1 MSVKTL
7 TSALLAVLLGLHSAG
22 VSETLPGGPPPQG
35 TERQKQVVQHLFD
48 FLDQKEG
55 ALEAFEAEWEMSLA
69 PMVVETLR
77 FFAPRQEILFDDET
91 PAGKLWDLLERK
103 TGQDVDRDLYPM
115 MEWVWEQDFEM
126 HPFYPA
132 FKAEIHAPIDE
143 RFHWWFYPG
152 MKHTI
157 RLDEIVWGGVK
168 VDGIPPLEHPRFIE
182 ADEAAYLE
190 GTDVIFGVYLNG
202 EAKAYPKRILAWHE
216 LFNDTVG
223 GMDVTCAYCT
233 LCGSAVLYDQR
244 IGKRQFDFGTSGFL
258 FRSNKLMYDRQTRSL
273 WSALEGVPV
282 TGKLVESELKLK
294 RLPIVTTT
302 WSAWRKSHP
311 RTRVLS
317 LETGHRRDY
326 GEGVAY
332 RAYFA
337 TQELM
342 FPVRYRDSRLNNKQ
356 EVVALL
362 LEGEAV
368 AYDTDFLGENPL
380 YQDRVGKQ
388 ALVIL
393 VPSSRVAGCR
403 IARKLSGT
411 ERHSMRAG
419 RPRSRVGA
427 ASHHSCSSRGAPP
440 CRAAVLPMRQNRPAS
455 WPFVDNFF
463 RLFQSGSDF
472 RGKPQGAGC
481 RLICSINSAALASSR
496 SLSLPYCSR
505 AKALSPTAR
514 WASPR

>member
-1 MSVKTL
+1 MSAKAL
-7 TSALLAVLLGLHSAG
+7 TSALLAVLLGLHLAGASA
-22 VSETLPGGPPPQG
+22 TPPEGATPQG
-35 TERQKQVVQHLFD
+35 TERQKQVVQYLFD

-55 ALEAFEAEWEMSLA
+55 ALEAFEAQWEMNLA

-77 FFAPRQEILFDDET
+77 FFAPRQELLFDDET

-115 MEWVWEQDFEM
+115 MEWVWEQDFDM

-152 MKHTI
+152 MKHAI

-182 ADEAAYLE
+182 AGEAEYLE

-223 GMDVTCAYCT
+223 GMEVTCAYCT

-244 IGKRQFDFGTSGFL
+244 VGKRQFDFGTSGFL

-282 TGKLVESELKLK
+282 TGKLVGSELKLK

-342 FPVRYRDSRLNNKQ
+342 FPVRYRDPRLSNKQ

-368 AYDTDFLGENPL
+368 AYDTAFLGENPL
-380 YQDRVGKQ
+380 HQDRVGSQ
-388 ALVIL
+388 SVVIL
-393 VPSSRVAGCR
+393 TDRSGANRVYDATGVTFTR
-403 IARKLSGT
+403 WNRKARLT
-411 ERHSMRAG
+411 D
-419 RPRSRVGA
+419 
-427 ASHHSCSSRGAPP
+427 SRGQSWKVSEEALTNKAGEKRLRLPAH
-440 CRAAVLPMRQNRPAS
+440 RAFWFGWHNQFPDS
-455 WPFVDNFF
+455 
-463 RLFQSGSDF
+463 RLV
-472 RGKPQGAGC
+472 R
-481 RLICSINSAALASSR
+481 
-496 SLSLPYCSR
+496 
-505 AKALSPTAR
+505 
-514 WASPR
+514 

>member
-1 MSVKTL
+1 MAAKTL
-7 TSALLAVLLGLHSAG
+7 TSVLLAVLLGLH
-22 VSETLPGGPPPQG
+22 LPGVPGTVTGAAPPEE
-35 TERQKQVVQHLFD
+35 TEPRKQVVQRLFD

-55 ALEAFEAEWEMSLA
+55 ALEAFEADWEMNLA
-69 PMVVETLR
+69 PMVVEALR
-77 FFAPRQEILFDDET
+77 FFAPRQDLLFDEET

-103 TGQDVDRDLYPM
+103 TGQNLDRDLYAM
-115 MEWVWEQDFEM
+115 MEWLWEQDFGM

-132 FKAEIHAPIDE
+132 FKAEIHAPIDK
-143 RFHWWFYPG
+143 RFYWWFYPG

-182 ADEAAYLE
+182 AGEAAYLDR
-190 GTDVIFGVYLNG
+190 TDVVFGIFLNG

-223 GMDVTCAYCT
+223 DMEVTCAYCT

-244 IGKRQFDFGTSGFL
+244 IGSRQFDFGTSGFL
-258 FRSNKLMYDRQTRSL
+258 YRSNKLMYDRQTRSL

-282 TGKLVESELKLK
+282 TGKLVGSELKLK

-337 TQELM
+337 TQSLM
-342 FPVRYRDSRLNNKQ
+342 FPVRYRDKRLNNKQ
-356 EVVALL
+356 EVLALL

-368 AYDTDFLGENPL
+368 AYDTAFLDKTPL
-380 YQDRVGKQ
+380 YHDRVGSQ
-388 ALVIL
+388 PVVIL
-393 VPSSRVAGCR
+393 TDRSGANRVYDATGVTFSRWNRKA
-403 IARKLSGT
+403 KLSDSRGQRWKVSEEALT
-411 ERHSMRAG
+411 NRAG
-419 RPRSRVGA
+419 KKRLRLPAHRAFWFGWHNQFPKSRLV
-427 ASHHSCSSRGAPP
+427 R
-440 CRAAVLPMRQNRPAS
+440 
-455 WPFVDNFF
+455 
-463 RLFQSGSDF
+463 
-472 RGKPQGAGC
+472 
-481 RLICSINSAALASSR
+481 
-496 SLSLPYCSR
+496 
-505 AKALSPTAR
+505 
-514 WASPR
+514 